1 MAMTIPMLGKSLE
14 DLTRVV
20 KESNGKNSD
29 LLAMIKAKKEAIG
42 FEDFLPEQITPTLKD
57 VTPEELKNLA
67 QTIEAKEENNNAY
80 SIILS
85 NMGIFKNGKNYK
97 VSADFKTTSSVIP
110 EYATLEC
117 INITKNEVIALVDTP
132 VINGECRCVLSFDY
146 NKNTD
151 DEINL
156 LFYAG
161 KKGSTSSVSCEY
173 SHFKIE
179 KLEPFSQEE
188 QEAAQQA
195 LDVFLSKT
203 GKYTNVIRNKNGNI
217 SIPDSAEESE
227 AVNLKKVK
235 EEIKN
240 KIEELIDNA
249 PDALNTLKELAD
261 ALTENKDGI
270 TAVNAALA
278 NRYTKQETD
287 EKFVAKAAF
296 VLTGT
301 TLEITI

>member
-85 NMGIFKNGKNYK
+85 NMGIFENGKIYN

-117 INITKNEVIALVDTP
+117 INITKNEVIALTDTP
-132 VINGECRCVLSFDY
+132 VINGECRCALSLEY
-146 NKNTD
+146 NQNVD
-151 DEINL
+151 DEICV

-173 SHFKIE
+173 SHFKIK

-188 QEAAQQA
+188 KEAAQQA

-203 GKYTNVIRNKNGNI
+203 EQYKNVIRNKNGNI
-217 SIPDSAEESE
+217 SVPDSAEESE

-270 TAVNAALA
+270 TAINAALA
-278 NRYTKQETD
+278 NRYTKQEMD

-296 VLTGT
+296 VLTGS